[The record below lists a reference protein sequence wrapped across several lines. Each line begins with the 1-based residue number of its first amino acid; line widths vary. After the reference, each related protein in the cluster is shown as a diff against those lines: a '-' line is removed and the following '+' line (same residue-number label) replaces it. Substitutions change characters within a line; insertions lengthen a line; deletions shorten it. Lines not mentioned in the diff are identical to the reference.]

1 VGHSWGGGV
10 ALEVGL
16 RHPGRVRALVLV
28 SSVGG
33 PGSMGT
39 LDRLLGAPVL
49 GPALALG
56 GLAALRAGRVR
67 RLLAAGYAPAFPAA
81 VDALPDGW
89 LGSWPSFVAEQ
100 RALLRELPGI
110 TERLDQIAAPSVVMM
125 GTADRVVRPSSQ
137 EALAAGLPGADL
149 VRVNGCG
156 HLLPREAPGL
166 VADTIVRMAGLA
178 VP

>member
-1 VGHSWGGGV
+1 
-10 ALEVGL
+10 
-16 RHPGRVRALVLV
+16 VRALVLV

-33 PGSMGT
+33 QGSLGS

-81 VDALPDGW
+81 VDAIPEGW

-110 TERLDQIAAPSVVMM
+110 TDRLERIAAPSVVMV
-125 GTADRVVRPSSQ
+125 GTADRVISPSSQ
-137 EALAAGLPGADL
+137 ETLAARLPGADL
-149 VRVNGCG
+149 VRVKGCG
-156 HLLPREAPGL
+156 HLLPREAPAL
-166 VADTIVRMAGLA
+166 VADAIMRMAGPA